1 MKPTNPSALPT
12 PSTFSRRQWLTSA
25 STVAAVAGAGFIAAK
40 SLGAEPKTPAPAASG
55 SLGTRVY
62 DIRDFGA
69 KGDGKTLDTAA
80 LQAALTPAPKTKA
93 APSSSPPAH
102 FSSARLN

>member
-1 MKPTNPSALPT
+1 MKPTGPSALPT

-25 STVAAVAGAGFIAAK
+25 STVAAVAGAGFNAAK
-40 SLGAEPKTPAPAASG
+40 SLGAEPEKTVASG